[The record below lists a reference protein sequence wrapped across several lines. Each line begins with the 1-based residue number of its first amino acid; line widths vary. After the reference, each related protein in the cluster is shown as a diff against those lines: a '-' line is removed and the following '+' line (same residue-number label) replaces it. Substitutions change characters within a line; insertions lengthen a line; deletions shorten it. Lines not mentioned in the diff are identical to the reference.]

1 MIGKKLA
8 KIALLCLGI
17 CLLNCSDNE
26 ERGSSM
32 TDYTSEYSND
42 DTDSDAD
49 ADADSDTDTDSDSD
63 TDTDADSDTDTD
75 ADADTDTDA
84 DSDTDADADT
94 DTDAD
99 ADTDSDS
106 DGDADTGEGGE
117 DLDSDGLVDS
127 DVCHDVTSEITEV
140 PTRVMLLEDKSQSM
154 EEQDKWNLA
163 KNAIE
168 GMVRE
173 FNQDIEF
180 GIDLFPISATILDLT
195 CEVGESVLLDVALVN
210 SDAIMSI
217 LDGQTPGGETPLYL
231 AMMNFTEANYAPI
244 FLNGEA
250 QSYLVIISDGEDTCG
265 GETIPIDL
273 GLGIPIELPV
283 AATTEQL
290 TDVTSELLI
299 NHDIKTIVIGF
310 GDGINSDQLNA
321 IAAQGGTEFTEYLN
335 ASNGDEL
342 ADALKSIAS

>member
-1 MIGKKLA
+1 M
-8 KIALLCLGI
+8 
-17 CLLNCSDNE
+17 
-26 ERGSSM
+26 
-32 TDYTSEYSND
+32 
-42 DTDSDAD
+42 
-49 ADADSDTDTDSDSD
+49 
-63 TDTDADSDTDTD
+63 
-75 ADADTDTDA
+75 
-84 DSDTDADADT
+84 
-94 DTDAD
+94 
-99 ADTDSDS
+99 
-106 DGDADTGEGGE
+106 
-117 DLDSDGLVDS
+117 DSDGLVDS

-217 LDGQTPGGETPLYL
+217 LDGQTPGGVTPLYL

-265 GETIPIDL
+265 EETLTIDL
-273 GLGIPIELPV
+273 GGIPIELPV
-283 AATTEQL
+283 AATTDQL

-310 GDGINSDQLNA
+310 GDAIDANQLNA
-321 IAAQGGTEFTEYLN
+321 IAAQGGTEFTQYLN

-342 ADALKSIAS
+342 ADALKSIGDKVVVSCRYDLGNLDREELNLDLVNVYFDGVAVPRDDGCQSGIGWSWIDDSRQIIEFCEQACAMLESQQVSEIAIKIMCREEKVIVI